1 MDILD
6 LVIGTS
12 SLLAIKATQSFF
24 FFFGMP
30 LPEDKWEDWVND
42 DGFEGK
48 PWLNESKKYLFDELT
63 IAKEEFKRFLTSNE
77 LMNETISNKGG
88 AKVVSQYIHAHA
100 IRIKKI
106 RLIIQFKVYFNV
118 SKNAYGT
125 KYLIAKSCWIN
136 NQDGKVIKKFSRVV
150 GPEEQVKNGGKV
162 PSALIDEVQKELEA
176 TMWSEYC
183 RDYRSLN
190 Q

>member
-1 MDILD
+1 MVILD
-6 LVIGTS
+6 LLLGTS
-12 SLLAIKATQSFF
+12 SLLAVKATQAFF
-24 FFFGMP
+24 FFFGIP
-30 LPEDKWEDWVND
+30 LPEDKWEDWIND

-48 PWLNESKKYLFDELT
+48 PWLNESKKYLFDELAK
-63 IAKEEFKRFLTSNE
+63 AKEEFKDFLKSNE
-77 LMNETISNKGG
+77 LMNESVSKKGG

-106 RLIIQFKVYFNV
+106 RLVIQFKVYFNV

-136 NQDGKVIKKFSRVV
+136 NQDGKVIKKFSKVV
-150 GPEEQVKNGGKV
+150 GPEKQVKNGGKV
-162 PSALIDEVQKELEA
+162 PSGVIDEVQKELEA
-176 TMWSEYC
+176 TMWSEYV
-183 RDYRSLN
+183 REYRSLN

>member
-1 MDILD
+1 MEFLD
-6 LVIGTS
+6 LVIGTP
-12 SLLAIKATQSFF
+12 SLLAVKATQAFF

-30 LPEDKWEDWVND
+30 LPEDKWEDWIND

-48 PWLNESKKYLFDELT
+48 PWLNESKIYLFDELNQ
-63 IAKEEFKRFLTSNE
+63 AKKEFKEFLNSNE
-77 LMNETISNKGG
+77 LMNETVSRNGG
-88 AKVVSQYIHAHA
+88 AKVVSQYINAHV

-150 GPEEQVKNGGKV
+150 GQEEQVKKGAKV
-162 PSALIDEVQKELEA
+162 PSNIIKEVEKELEKA
-176 TMWSEYC
+176 MWSEYC
-183 RDYRSLN
+183 REYKSLDR
-190 Q
+190 